1 MIKTLIIALI
11 VCASQLFFSQKKE
24 IYIND
29 NFQEI
34 SKHEY
39 NKHGENYRFQNV
51 ETDSVL
57 YKVRVEH
64 EGSGKLTVSNFNNLK
79 TLLNISENNTKNIS
93 ENNTKNIA
101 IHYYQGLDKCNQH
114 SDTNQYVI
122 NDIKTY
128 IRKFKNS
135 GSNLYFVYREKN
147 GLKNR
152 LKKTNWIADTS
163 GTIENLFFRIKY
175 PCDSAIVIFPDG
187 SFKIFRGEHI
197 WEKVFNTAKK

>member
-1 MIKTLIIALI
+1 MIKALIIALI
-11 VCASQLFFSQKKE
+11 LYAPQLFFAQKKE

-29 NFQEI
+29 NLQEI
-34 SKHEY
+34 SKDEY
-39 NKHGENYRFQNV
+39 KKRGENYRFQNV

-64 EGSGKLTVSNFNNLK
+64 EGSGKLAVSDFNKLK
-79 TLLNISENNTKNIS
+79 TILKISENSTKS
-93 ENNTKNIA
+93 IA
-101 IHYYQGLDKCNQH
+101 ISYYQGLDKCNQH

-128 IRKFKNS
+128 THKFKNS
-135 GSNLYFVYREKN
+135 DSDLYFIYREKN

-152 LKKTNWIADTS
+152 LKKTNWIDDTS
-163 GTIENLFFRIKY
+163 GSIENLFFKMKY

-187 SFKIFRGEHI
+187 SYKIFRGEHI
-197 WEKVFNTAKK
+197 WEKVLDAAKAKY